1 MLANTNLGPI
11 FSLAL
16 LFSLILT
23 QNIEFAAAET
33 QKQKNIFKNLPA
45 FAVKVDK
52 VRVEP
57 MKQTVP
63 IIGRFVAKK
72 SGELS
77 AIISGLVKHLNVAV
91 GDRVKKGDTLVV
103 LSDNSI
109 KLELKLKRETSSYF
123 QAYLET
129 TKNEVNAISQELR
142 RIENLKKSPAFSQAR
157 LEDKFLELASAKSKV
172 REAEAKLRS
181 AEIDVRISELKLS
194 YTKIK
199 SPYNG
204 VITKRHTGLGTYV
217 NAGDPLLS
225 IIDDQSLE
233 IEVDVPTSKMTGIQ
247 IGSKFITI
255 LENGKDCLS
264 VVRSIIPEENP
275 KTRTRTVRLAHQFKT
290 NVNRLAL
297 HQTVILRILAAEKEN
312 VLTVHKD
319 AVLNRNDRQL
329 VFIAFNGVAKLKPVV
344 LGNAI
349 GARFV
354 VKSGLKDGEFAIV
367 RGNERV
373 QPEQKITFTP
383 LGSEVR

>member
-1 MLANTNLGPI
+1 MLENTNLGPT
-11 FSLAL
+11 FSLVF

-23 QNIEFAAAET
+23 LNSEFAAAE
-33 QKQKNIFKNLPA
+33 KQKNALKNLPA

-52 VRVEP
+52 VRVES

-91 GDRVKKGDTLVV
+91 GDRVKKGNTLVI
-103 LSDNSI
+103 LSDSSI
-109 KLELKLKRETSSYF
+109 KLELEQKRESLNYF
-123 QAYLET
+123 QANLET
-129 TKNEVNAISQELR
+129 AKNEVNALSQELR

-199 SPYNG
+199 SPYKG

-225 IIDDQSLE
+225 IIDDRSLE

-247 IGSKFITI
+247 IGNKVITV

-297 HQTVILRILAAEKEN
+297 HQTVILRILSAEKEN
-312 VLTVHKD
+312 ALTVHKD

-329 VFIAFNGVAKLKPVV
+329 VFTASNGVAKLKPVV

-354 VKSGLKDGEFAIV
+354 VKNGLKDGEFAIV

-383 LGSEVR
+383 LESEIR

>member
-1 MLANTNLGPI
+1 MLENTNLGPT
-11 FSLAL
+11 FSLVF

-23 QNIEFAAAET
+23 LNSEFAAAE
-33 QKQKNIFKNLPA
+33 KQKNALKNLPA

-52 VRVEP
+52 VRVES

-91 GDRVKKGDTLVV
+91 GDRVKKGNTLVV
-103 LSDNSI
+103 LSDSSI
-109 KLELKLKRETSSYF
+109 KLELEQKRESLNYF
-123 QAYLET
+123 QANLET
-129 TKNEVNAISQELR
+129 AKNEVNALSQELR

-199 SPYNG
+199 SPYKG

-225 IIDDQSLE
+225 IIDDRSLE

-247 IGSKFITI
+247 IGNKVITV

-297 HQTVILRILAAEKEN
+297 HQTVILRILSAEKEN
-312 VLTVHKD
+312 ALTVHKD

-329 VFIAFNGVAKLKPVV
+329 VFTASNGVAKLKPVV

-354 VKSGLKDGEFAIV
+354 VKNGLKDGEFAIV

-383 LGSEVR
+383 LESEIR